1 MADNVQ
7 PIVLDILVKIQ
18 AELGLLRSDV
28 GSLKLNMNSLH
39 GEFAQ
44 LHKDVVELRGEVAQ
58 LRSDVLPRLERVEGL
73 LLKQRRSTAGIL
85 VSMNAVTGDF
95 DGRVGRLERR
105 VTVLEAH
112 SPA

>member
-28 GSLKLNMNSLH
+28 GSLRLDMNSL
-39 GEFAQ
+39 Q
-44 LHKDVVELRGEVAQ
+44 GEVAQ
-58 LRSDVLPRLERVEGL
+58 LRSDVLPRLERVEDL

-105 VTVLEAH
+105 VTMLEAH